1 MNHERF
7 LAFVS
12 GGGAL
17 ASIVAQHFATAVSIA
32 AGLVAIAAGL
42 PVAVD
47 RWRHKLP
54 DCITRHFPRK
64 VV

>member
-1 MNHERF
+1 MRERV
-7 LAFVS
+7 LAFTS

-17 ASIVAQHFATAVSIA
+17 AAVSMQHVATGVSIV

-47 RWRHKLP
+47 RWRHLLP
-54 DCITRHFPRK
+54 ACVTRYFPARAK
-64 VV
+64 